1 MTVPL
6 YQLSDVWGDP
16 SQVFKAIAMNVQDGG
31 HKVGSLLLDLQVN
44 GISQFSVDSTG
55 ALVLLSTMKFFKDTA
70 GPLGSSLALRNGGV
84 PQSLR
89 IYNTY
94 TDDNN
99 YERGGSGWLVTANTF
114 SIGTMALGVG
124 TLRPVQF
131 LGSNFLISGALA
143 TNLDLGIF
151 RVAPGVLG
159 INNGSPGVQQ
169 GCYLKWGGTA
179 RVTTDISVT
188 NSATLA
194 NLAGLVVNVSAGRT
208 YSFEAELSITGAN
221 AGGVQFAIGGTATAT
236 NIIYDG
242 WIMDAANAG
251 TKGNAQATALNGVVA
266 SAIPA
271 GSAVHVTIRGTIEV
285 NAAGTLTVAGA
296 QNTVNA
302 TAVVFKRGSRLIVHD
317 IT

>member
-6 YQLSDVWGDP
+6 YQLSDTWGDP
-16 SQVFKAIAMNVQDGG
+16 SQRFSAIMMNVQDGG
-31 HKVGSLLLDLQVN
+31 HALGSLLFDLQVN
-44 GISQFSVDSTG
+44 GISQFSVDPTG
-55 ALVLLSTMKFFKDTA
+55 AVVLLSTMKFFKDTA
-70 GPLGSSLALRNGGV
+70 GPLGSSLALRNGGI

-99 YERGGSGWLVTANTF
+99 YERGGSGWLVSANTF
-114 SIGTMALGVG
+114 AIGTMALGSG

-143 TNLDLGIF
+143 TNVDLGIF

-179 RVTTDISVT
+179 RMPSDVSLAS
-188 NSATLA
+188 SATLA
-194 NLAGLVVNVSAGRT
+194 NIAGLTVNVAAGRA
-208 YSFEAELSITGAN
+208 YSFEAELSVTGAN

-242 WIMDAANAG
+242 WIVDAGNAG

-266 SAIPA
+266 SAIPT
-271 GSAVHVTIRGTIEV
+271 GSAVHVTICGTIEV
-285 NAAGTLTVAGA
+285 NAAGTLTVRGA

-302 TAVVFKRGSRLIVHD
+302 TAVTFKRGSRLIVHD
-317 IT
+317 VT